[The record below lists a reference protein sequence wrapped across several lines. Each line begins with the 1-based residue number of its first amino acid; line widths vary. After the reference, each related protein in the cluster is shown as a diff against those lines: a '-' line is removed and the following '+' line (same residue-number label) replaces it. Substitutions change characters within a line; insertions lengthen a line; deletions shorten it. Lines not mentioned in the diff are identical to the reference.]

1 MTQMKRK
8 YPYVCIFRLFKK
20 LIKII
25 YLFLFIETKI
35 GLKSVNN

>member
-1 MTQMKRK
+1 MKRK

-20 LIKII
+20 LMTRFII